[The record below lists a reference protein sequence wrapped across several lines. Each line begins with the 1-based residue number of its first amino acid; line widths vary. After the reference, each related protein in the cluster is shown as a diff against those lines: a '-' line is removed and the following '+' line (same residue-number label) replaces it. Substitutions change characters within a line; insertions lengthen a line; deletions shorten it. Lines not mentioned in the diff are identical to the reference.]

1 MGGGGGGGIQ
11 VCLVMLAGG
20 LKGEG
25 CQLQAE
31 AVPFA
36 KTDRTPIPLTIVDN
50 EIGDDGAIALAK
62 MLAENTT
69 LKELYL
75 NSMFWHAITA
85 CTLL

>member
-1 MGGGGGGGIQ
+1 M
-11 VCLVMLAGG
+11 
-20 LKGEG
+20 KGEG

-31 AVPFA
+31 AVPCA

-69 LKELYL
+69 LKELIL
-75 NSMFWHAITA
+75 RSMFWHAITA